1 MARATRGSRRTLRS
15 FWRPLAELKM
25 TCWPSKSHH
34 TGVTCGRPSGMRV
47 PRLAKARFW
56 KRSAYFSG
64 ITLDIADSP
73 GLRDSLLNYGCP
85 DYSSLSGEFDLMPMT
100 SAPAGKS
107 PRIFCLWF
115 VLFLVASPL
124 LSQQSS
130 VQPPPTIVFMTD
142 FGVLDDSV
150 ALCKGVMYGIAP
162 NLRIV
167 DLTHQ
172 VNAFSIRDGAR
183 FLFGATPYFPSGTVF
198 VAVVDPGVGSSRKAV
213 VVKSKRGQFFVL
225 PDNGLMTMVEDRDGI
240 ESIREVTNPDWMVGA
255 KISSTFHGRDIF
267 SPVGAHV
274 ARGDDWTQV
283 GPVATELVRLDLKP
297 ATVDNKGLSGE
308 VIALDG
314 PFGNLI
320 TNISADDFLQL
331 GYQRGDK
338 LKVTIAGREVEMPFV
353 RTFSDVPLKQPLLFI
368 DSRGRA
374 SFALN
379 QSNFAAAYDISP
391 PQPVFI
397 PRKGH

>member
-1 MARATRGSRRTLRS
+1 MLMLAAHARKSSR
-15 FWRPLAELKM
+15 A
-25 TCWPSKSHH
+25 H
-34 TGVTCGRPSGMRV
+34 T
-47 PRLAKARFW
+47 
-56 KRSAYFSG
+56 
-64 ITLDIADSP
+64 
-73 GLRDSLLNYGCP
+73 
-85 DYSSLSGEFDLMPMT
+85 
-100 SAPAGKS
+100 
-107 PRIFCLWF
+107 LWF
-115 VLFLVASPL
+115 VLLLLTASL
-124 LSQQSS
+124 LPAQTTAPQT
-130 VQPPPTIVFMTD
+130 PPTVVFMTD

-183 FLFGATPYFPSGTVF
+183 FLIGATPYFPAGTVF

-225 PDNGLMTMVEDRDGI
+225 PDNGLITMVEDRDGI
-240 ESIREVTNPDWMVGA
+240 EGAREITNLDWMIGA

-267 SPVGAHV
+267 SPVGAHI

-283 GPVATELVRLDLKP
+283 GPVVNELVRLDLKP
-297 ATVDNKGLSGE
+297 PEIGERGLTGE

-320 TNISADDFLQL
+320 TNIDGEDLRKL
-331 GYQRGDK
+331 GYQRGDR
-338 LKVTIAGREVEMPFV
+338 LKVTIAGREVELPFV
-353 RTFSDVPLKQPLLFI
+353 KTFSDVPVRQPLLFI

-379 QSNFAAAYDISP
+379 QASFAAKYDIHSA
-391 PQPVFI
+391 QPIFI
-397 PRKGH
+397 PRKRH